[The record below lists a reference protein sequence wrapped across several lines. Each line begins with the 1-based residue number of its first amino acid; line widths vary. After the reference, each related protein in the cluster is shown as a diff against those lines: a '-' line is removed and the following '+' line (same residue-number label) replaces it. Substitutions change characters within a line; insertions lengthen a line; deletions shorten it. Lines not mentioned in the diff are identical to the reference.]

1 MKNKLAENMLR
12 FGVKNLSESNIKN
25 INEALLTEATI
36 INLKGDPRLPK
47 VAKSLGTQWNNEVK
61 LPAAAMGEY
70 IFIMPRNVP
79 QPTGGGE
86 WNMGTVLKFW
96 TYGFKPV
103 GNVVT
108 LQDWPAG
115 FGGRFEL
122 ATTTKIFGETVNF
135 DPLGNGAVNPSP
147 QTVAE
152 KMNMLNQIPLDVLNA
167 AWAAEPNKA
176 NFAKTMSAFNAS
188 PAGRQVM
195 SMLTGNA
202 KAFYANMLTTP
213 AAPAATA
220 KPVAAKPGVA
230 PVKKP

>member
-1 MKNKLAENMLR
+1 MIKLKNILAENMLR
-12 FGVKNLSESNIKN
+12 FGVKNLSESNVKK
-25 INEALLTEATI
+25 INEALLTEAI

-47 VAKSLGTQWNNEVK
+47 VAKSLATQWNNEVK

-86 WNMGTVLKFW
+86 WNTGQVLKFW

-122 ATTTKIFGETVNF
+122 ATSTKIFGETVNF
-135 DPLGNGAVNPSP
+135 DPLGSGVVNASP

-176 NFAKTMSAFNAS
+176 NFAKTMSAFNNS
-188 PAGRQVM
+188 PAGRTAM
-195 SMLTGNA
+195 DMLTGNA

-213 AAPAATA
+213 AAPAA
-220 KPVAAKPGVA
+220 PGTPA
-230 PVKKP
+230 PKKQN